1 MEAKELRIG
10 NFVRTG
16 KGDREFKVDYLFLF
30 YFKASCVD
38 SGVQMVSTQH
48 NITPIPLTEEWLLKF
63 GFEKG
68 KLQKWFGNGH
78 DYQPVDVYTELYAF
92 TIGRHEF
99 EYHIRTWTHSGIA
112 EDESCAVYCGDNL
125 VVCEHVHQ
133 LQNLYFALTG
143 EELETK

>member
-1 MEAKELRIG
+1 MEAKELRINNYIRNRRLKKNEKVFILG
-10 NFVRTG
+10 SWVGSING
-16 KGDREFKVDYLFLF
+16 KIN
-30 YFKASCVD
+30 D
-38 SGVQMVSTQH
+38 SDSHGYM
-48 NITPIPLTEEWLLKF
+48 PIPLTEEWLLKF

-92 TIGRHEF
+92 TMAPHEF
-99 EYHIRTWTHSGIA
+99 EYHIKTWTHKGIA

>member
-1 MEAKELRIG
+1 MDAKEIRVG
-10 NFVRTG
+10 NIVG
-16 KGDREFKVDYLFLF
+16 AVGIKDDWYQINESVLGQFLM
-30 YFKASCVD
+30 YDECDHIK
-38 SGVQMVSTQH
+38 
-48 NITPIPLTEEWLLKF
+48 PIPLTEEWLLRF

-92 TIGRHEF
+92 TMAPHEF

-125 VVCEHVHQ
+125 VVCDHVHQ
-133 LQNLYFALTG
+133 LQNLYFALTS
-143 EELETK
+143 EELTIK